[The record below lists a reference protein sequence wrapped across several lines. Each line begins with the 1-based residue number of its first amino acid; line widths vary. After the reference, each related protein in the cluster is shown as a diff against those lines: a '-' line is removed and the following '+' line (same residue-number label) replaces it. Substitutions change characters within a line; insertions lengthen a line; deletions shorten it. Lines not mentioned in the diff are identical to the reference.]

1 MRSPTEIPGS
11 VIRMIRIGGLSK
23 SELLEELRKN
33 KIQLNESAQILFA
46 HDKFTTMETST
57 IVETVELS
65 ITELGYVEGATS
77 AQINERAA
85 TFGLSPCPLELGPHL
100 RLEFLDQPEG
110 YWGNPPSRH
119 RAPPGSITVSSVPL
133 THDDEFPKGF
143 YLRRIKGELALRGYH
158 AGAEHIWSPED
169 RLVFCR
175 T

>member
-1 MRSPTEIPGS
+1 MTSFTEIPDS
-11 VIRMIRIGGLSK
+11 VIRMIRIGGMSK

-33 KIQLNESAQILFA
+33 GVQLNESAHILFA
-46 HDKFTTMETST
+46 HDKFTTSEICS

-65 ITELGYVEGATS
+65 VAELGHAQGATS

-110 YWGNPPSRH
+110 YWGHPPSRH
-119 RAPPGSITVSSVPL
+119 RAPPGSITVTSVPL
-133 THDDEFPKGF
+133 TQDDEFPKGF

-158 AGAEHIWSPED
+158 AGSQHVWSPED

>member
-1 MRSPTEIPGS
+1 M
-11 VIRMIRIGGLSK
+11 SK

-33 KIQLNESAQILFA
+33 RVQLNESAQILLG
-46 HDKFTTMETST
+46 HDKFTTSEIRS

-65 ITELGYVEGATS
+65 VAELGYAQGATS

-85 TFGLSPCPLELGPHL
+85 TFGLSFCPLELGPHL
-100 RLEFLDQPEG
+100 RLEFLDQQEG
-110 YWGNPPSRH
+110 YWGYPPSQH
-119 RAPPGSITVSSVPL
+119 RAPPGSITVVSVPL
-133 THDDEFPKGF
+133 TQDEEFPQGF

-158 AGAEHIWSPED
+158 AGAQHVWSPED